1 MNIIN
6 LTQHAINI
14 IQGDNMIT
22 INPSGTVARVAVKI
36 VATDNPMLYTQQYGD
51 VQDLPA
57 PQDNTIYIVSSLVL
71 ARVPHR
77 TDVYAPLT
85 AQAIRNDAG
94 QIIGVP
100 GLVR

>member
-6 LTQHAINI
+6 LTPHAINI
-14 IQGDNMIT
+14 INGDTTTT
-22 INPSGTVARVAVKI
+22 IDPSGTVARVSVQV
-36 VATDNPMLYTQQYGD
+36 VATNNPMLYTQQYGD

-57 PQDNTIYIVSSLVL
+57 PQDNTIYIVSALVR
-71 ARVPHR
+71 ARVPNR

-85 AQAIRNDAG
+85 AQAIRNDTG

>member
-6 LTQHAINI
+6 LTPHAINI
-14 IQGDNMIT
+14 ISGDTTTT
-22 INPSGTVARVAVKI
+22 IDPSGTVARVSVQV
-36 VATDNPMLYTQQYGD
+36 VATDNPMLYTQRYGD
-51 VQDLPA
+51 VQNLPA
-57 PQDNTIYIVSSLVL
+57 PQDDTIYIVSALVL

-85 AQAIRNDAG
+85 AQAIRDDSG
-94 QIIGVP
+94 QIIRVP

>member
-6 LTQHAINI
+6 LTPHAINI
-14 IQGDNMIT
+14 INENTATT
-22 INPSGTVARVAVKI
+22 INPSGTVARVSVQV
-36 VATDNPMLYTQQYGD
+36 VATNNPMLYTQQYGD

-57 PQDNTIYIVSSLVL
+57 PQDDTIYIVSALVL

-85 AQAIRNDAG
+85 AQAIRNDSG

>member
-6 LTQHAINI
+6 LTPHAINI
-14 IQGDNMIT
+14 IDGDTTTT
-22 INPSGTVARVAVKI
+22 IDPSGTVARVSVKV
-36 VATDNPMLYTQQYGD
+36 VATNNPILYKQQYGD

-57 PQDNTIYIVSSLVL
+57 PQDDTIYIVSALVL

>member
-14 IQGDNMIT
+14 IQGDNTIT
-22 INPSGTVARVAVKI
+22 INPSGTVARVSVQV

-71 ARVPHR
+71 ARVPDR

>member
-14 IQGDNMIT
+14 IQGENTIT
-22 INPSGTVARVAVKI
+22 INPSGTVARVSVQVI
-36 VATDNPMLYTQQYGD
+36 ATDNPMLYTQQYGE
-51 VQDLPA
+51 VQDLPDS
-57 PQDNTIYIVSSLVL
+57 QDNTIYIVSSLVL

>member
-14 IQGDNMIT
+14 IQGENTIT
-22 INPSGTVARVAVKI
+22 INPSGTVARVSVQVI
-36 VATDNPMLYTQQYGD
+36 ATDNPMLYTQQYGE

>member
-6 LTQHAINI
+6 LTPHAINI
-14 IQGDNMIT
+14 INGDTATKID
-22 INPSGTVARVAVKI
+22 PSGTVARVSVQV

-57 PQDNTIYIVSSLVL
+57 PQDNTIYIVSALVL
-71 ARVPHR
+71 ARVPNR
-77 TDVYAPLT
+77 TDIYAPLT
-85 AQAIRNDAG
+85 AQAIRNDTG

>member
-6 LTQHAINI
+6 LTPHAINI
-14 IQGDNMIT
+14 INGDTTTKID
-22 INPSGTVARVAVKI
+22 PSGTVARVSVQV

-57 PQDNTIYIVSSLVL
+57 PQDNTIYIVSALVL
-71 ARVPHR
+71 ARVPNR
-77 TDVYAPLT
+77 TDIYAPLT
-85 AQAIRNDAG
+85 AQAIRNDTG

>member
-14 IQGDNMIT
+14 IQGENTIT
-22 INPSGTVARVAVKI
+22 INPSGTVARVSVQVI
-36 VATDNPMLYTQQYGD
+36 ATDNPMLYTQQYGE
-51 VQDLPA
+51 VQDLPD

>member
-6 LTQHAINI
+6 LTPHTINI
-14 IQGDNMIT
+14 ISGDTTKEIK
-22 INPSGTVARVAVKI
+22 PSGTVARVQTQV
-36 VATDNPMLYTQQYGD
+36 VATDNPLLFNQQYGD

-57 PQDNTIYIVSSLVL
+57 PQNNTIYIVSALVL

>member
-6 LTQHAINI
+6 LTPHAINI
-14 IQGDNMIT
+14 INGDTTTKID
-22 INPSGTVARVAVKI
+22 PSGT

-57 PQDNTIYIVSSLVL
+57 PQDNTIYIVSALVL
-71 ARVPHR
+71 ARVPDR

>member
-6 LTQHAINI
+6 LTPHAINI
-14 IQGDNMIT
+14 INGDTTTKID
-22 INPSGTVARVAVKI
+22 PSGTIARVSVQV

-57 PQDNTIYIVSSLVL
+57 PQDNTIYIVSALVL
-71 ARVPHR
+71 ARVPNR
-77 TDVYAPLT
+77 TDIYAPLT
-85 AQAIRNDAG
+85 AQAIRNDTG

>member
-6 LTQHAINI
+6 LTPHAINI
-14 IQGDNMIT
+14 ISGDTTTT
-22 INPSGTVARVAVKI
+22 IDPSGTVARVATQV

-57 PQDNTIYIVSSLVL
+57 PQDDTIYIVSALVL
-71 ARVPHR
+71 ARVPDR

-85 AQAIRNDAG
+85 AQAVRNDAG

>member
-6 LTQHAINI
+6 LTPHAINI
-14 IQGDNMIT
+14 IDGDTTTT
-22 INPSGTVARVAVKI
+22 IDPSGTVA
-36 VATDNPMLYTQQYGD
+36 TNNPILYKQQYGD

-57 PQDNTIYIVSSLVL
+57 PQDDTIYIVSALVL

>member
-6 LTQHAINI
+6 LTPHAINI
-14 IQGDNMIT
+14 IQGDNMIK
-22 INPSGTVARVAVKI
+22 IPPSGTVARVAVQI

-51 VQDLPA
+51 VQDLPT
-57 PQDNTIYIVSSLVL
+57 PQDNTIYIVSALVIE
-71 ARVPHR
+71 RVPQR

>member
-1 MNIIN
+1 MKIIN

-14 IQGDNMIT
+14 IQGENKIT
-22 INPSGTVARVAVKI
+22 IAPSGTVARVSVQV

-85 AQAIRNDAG
+85 AQAIRNDAV

>member
-6 LTQHAINI
+6 LTPHTINI
-14 IQGDNMIT
+14 INGETTTKID
-22 INPSGTVARVAVKI
+22 PSGTIARVSVQV

-57 PQDNTIYIVSSLVL
+57 PQDDTIYIVSALVL
-71 ARVPHR
+71 ARVPDR

-85 AQAIRNDAG
+85 AQAVRNDAG

>member
-6 LTQHAINI
+6 LTPHAINI
-14 IQGDNMIT
+14 INGDTTTT
-22 INPSGTVARVAVKI
+22 IDPSGTVARVSVQ
-36 VATDNPMLYTQQYGD
+36 VVPTDNPMLYTQQYGD

-57 PQDNTIYIVSSLVL
+57 PQNNTIYIVSALVL

-94 QIIGVP
+94 HIIGVP

>member
-6 LTQHAINI
+6 LTPHAINI
-14 IQGDNMIT
+14 IVNGETTT
-22 INPSGTVARVAVKI
+22 IESSGTVARVTTEI
-36 VATDNPMLYTQQYGD
+36 VPTDNPLLFTQQFGD
-51 VQDLPA
+51 VQGLPE
-57 PQDNTIYIVSSLVL
+57 PQDNTIFIVSALVL

-77 TDVYAPLT
+77 TDVFAPLT
-85 AQAIRNDAG
+85 AQAFRNDAG

>member
-6 LTQHAINI
+6 LTPHTINI
-14 IQGDNMIT
+14 INGDTTTKIDPNGT
-22 INPSGTVARVAVKI
+22 IARVSVQV

-57 PQDNTIYIVSSLVL
+57 PQDDTIYIVSALVL
-71 ARVPHR
+71 ARVPDR

-85 AQAIRNDAG
+85 AQAVRNDAG

>member
-6 LTQHAINI
+6 LTPHAINI
-14 IQGDNMIT
+14 INGDTTTT
-22 INPSGTVARVAVKI
+22 IVPSGTVARVSVQ
-36 VATDNPMLYTQQYGD
+36 VVPTDNPMLYTQQYGD
-51 VQDLPA
+51 VQDLPT
-57 PQDNTIYIVSSLVL
+57 PQDNTIYIVSALVL

>member
-6 LTQHAINI
+6 LTPHAINI
-14 IQGDNMIT
+14 ISGNTTTT
-22 INPSGTVARVAVKI
+22 IDPSGTVARVA
-36 VATDNPMLYTQQYGD
+36 TDNPLLFNQQYGD

-57 PQDNTIYIVSSLVL
+57 PQDDTIYIVSALVL
-71 ARVPHR
+71 ARVPNR

-85 AQAIRNDAG
+85 AQAIRNDTG